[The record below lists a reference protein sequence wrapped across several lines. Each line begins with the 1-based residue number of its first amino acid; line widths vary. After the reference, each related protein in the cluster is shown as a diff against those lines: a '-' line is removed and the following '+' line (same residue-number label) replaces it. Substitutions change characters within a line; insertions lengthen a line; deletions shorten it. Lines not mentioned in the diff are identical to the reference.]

1 MEGSG
6 SGAGVKELCKNQLES
21 CQQLV
26 KSYPKG
32 SVVGVYYTRS
42 KVEANDFPSKL
53 ASYRLSTNYSATL

>member
-6 SGAGVKELCKNQLES
+6 AGVRVKELCKNQLES

-32 SVVGVYYTRS
+32 SVVGVC
-42 KVEANDFPSKL
+42 
-53 ASYRLSTNYSATL
+53 YSIIVYLLDPK